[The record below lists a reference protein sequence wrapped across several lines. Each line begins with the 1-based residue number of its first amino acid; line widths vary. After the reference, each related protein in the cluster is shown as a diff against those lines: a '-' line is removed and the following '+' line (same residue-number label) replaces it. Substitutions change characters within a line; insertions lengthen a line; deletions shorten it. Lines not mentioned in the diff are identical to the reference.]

1 MSCRSNN
8 GESDKLVAEDVCS
21 ILGLQK
27 NNQVREFIKKT
38 ITLKKMSTW
47 LFLFVLIFVFGA
59 INKTIAQTDDE
70 LKAQLRQQLSQLEN
84 QINNYSDQ
92 ITNLQSSENSLNNT
106 IKILNDQI
114 KRSQLEIQRINLLL
128 KSLNSDIVSHEN
140 KIDDLSQ
147 KLTVQEKLMAQNLRS
162 INDSDQKSLV
172 VILFANPK
180 LSTFFDEMNSIQKIQ
195 KNAQDLLAQYKD
207 LKDKLSDEK
216 DALEEQKTEQA
227 QLLTT
232 QQLQKDFLQD
242 QQAEQKKILTDT
254 KGKESNYQKMLSE
267 AKKNA
272 AAIRSQLYK
281 LEGTGPITFED
292 AVKYAVQ
299 AGKATG
305 VRPALILGILTEETN
320 LGQNVGKGNWQVDLS
335 DPKCAQQREAFVQI
349 TSELG
354 LNPDTQPVSKK
365 QWYGYCG
372 GAMGPAQ
379 FMPTTWMLYKDSIAR
394 ITGHNPPSPWNA
406 EDAFTAAALL
416 LKDNG
421 AAKGTYNAEWTAAL
435 KYLAGSNWNNSAY
448 RFYGDA
454 VMTFAKKYQDQIDI
468 LNS

>member
-1 MSCRSNN
+1 MP
-8 GESDKLVAEDVCS
+8 
-21 ILGLQK
+21 
-27 NNQVREFIKKT
+27 KK
-38 ITLKKMSTW
+38 ISVW
-47 LFLFVLIFVFGA
+47 LFLFILFFVLGFM
-59 INKTIAQTDDE
+59 NKTVAQTEEE
-70 LKAQLRQQLSQLEN
+70 LKAALNKQLAQLEN
-84 QINNYSDQ
+84 QINDYSSQ

-106 IKILNDQI
+106 IKIYNDQI
-114 KRSQLEIQRINLLL
+114 KRGQLEIQRINLLL
-128 KSLNSDIVSHEN
+128 KSLSSDVISHEN

-147 KLTVQEKLMAQNLRS
+147 KLSLQEKLMAQNLRA
-162 INDSDQKSLV
+162 INNADKQSLV
-172 VILFANPK
+172 IVLFNNPK
-180 LSTFFDEMNSIQKIQ
+180 LSVFFDEMNSIQKIQ

-207 LKDKLSDEK
+207 LKDKLSEEK

-232 QQLQKDFLQD
+232 QQLQKNALQE
-242 QQAEQKKILTDT
+242 QQAEQKKILVDT

-272 AAIRSQLYK
+272 ASIRSQLYK

-292 AVKYAVQ
+292 AVKYATQ

-320 LGQNVGKGNWQVDLS
+320 LGQNVGKGNWLVDLAHS
-335 DPKCAQQREAFVQI
+335 RCAKQREAFVKI

-354 LNPDTQPVSKK
+354 INPDTQPVSKK

-379 FMPTTWMLYKDSIAR
+379 FMPTTWMLYKDSVAR

-406 EDAFTAAALL
+406 QDAFTAAALL
-416 LKDNG
+416 LRDNG

-435 KYLAGSNWNNSAY
+435 KYLAGSNWNKSAY
-448 RFYGDA
+448 RFYGDT
-454 VMTFAKKYQDQIDI
+454 VMEFARRYQGQIDI